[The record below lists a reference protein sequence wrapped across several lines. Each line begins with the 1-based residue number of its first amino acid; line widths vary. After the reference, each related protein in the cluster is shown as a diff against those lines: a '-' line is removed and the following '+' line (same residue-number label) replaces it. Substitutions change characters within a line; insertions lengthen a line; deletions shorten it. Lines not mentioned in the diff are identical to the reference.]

1 MLKYHIQTIEVGAGG
16 AASIDFNNIPQEYDD
31 LYIEASARGN
41 RASSNADRILIKFNN
56 SSSSFSVQRL
66 LGTGTSIIADTV
78 TNVAGG
84 STETLSTAGTFGSN
98 VIRISNYT
106 SSNYKAFSG
115 DSVTENN
122 GSEAYQVLLAGLWSN
137 TEPITSISFYP
148 NGSQTIL
155 QYSSFSL
162 YGIKHGTSGDVE
174 AAADGG
180 AITQS
185 GGYTI
190 HTFTSSGT
198 FVANRDM
205 DVEYVVVAGGGGGGT
220 LRGGGGGAG
229 GYRSS
234 VAGESSGGGASAE
247 SKVRVSSGQSLLVQV
262 GAGGSGS
269 TSQTVTGTS
278 GTSSSFATITSVG
291 GGGGDSNNVLAALS
305 GGSGGGAVNTGTA
318 GSGTTNQ
325 GFAGG
330 VGSGAGSTQA
340 SGGGGGAGAAGANAS
355 SGNGGAG
362 GAGVTSSITG
372 SAVARAGG
380 GGGGAQDGTG
390 GAGGSGVGGAGTN
403 DQTTAGAGAANT
415 GSGGGGGGWNGQT
428 VGSGGAGGSG
438 IVIIRYPTPA

>member
-1 MLKYHIQTIEVGAGG
+1 MLKYHIQTVEVGASG
-16 AASIDFNNIPQEYDD
+16 AATIDFTNVPQDYDD
-31 LYIEASARGN
+31 LLILVSDRSDRSAVNDAVMIRCN
-41 RASSNADRILIKFNN
+41 
-56 SSSSFSVQRL
+56 
-66 LGTGTSIIADTV
+66 GTTV
-78 TNVAGG
+78 TGLRLFGSGSSTTSTAGFSAINVAG
-84 STETLSTAGTFGSN
+84 SATANTFSN
-98 VIRISNYT
+98 IKFYISNYSSST
-106 SSNYKAFSG
+106 SAKPASLDAVG
-115 DSVTENN
+115 ENN
-122 GSEAYQVLLAGLWSN
+122 TTTAYQTIAAGLFNS
-137 TEPITSISFYP
+137 TSAVTSIVLYQETGTNFV
-148 NGSQTIL
+148 
-155 QYSSFSL
+155 QYSSASL
-162 YGIKHGTSGDVE
+162 YGIKYGTSGDVE

-278 GTSSSFATITSVG
+278 GSSSSFATITSVG

-318 GSGTTNQ
+318 GSGTTDQ

-355 SGNGGAG
+355 SSNGGAG

-403 DQTTAGAGAANT
+403 DATTAGAGTANT
-415 GSGGGGGGWNGQT
+415 GSGGGGGGWT
-428 VGSGGAGGSG
+428 GSTAGIGGAGGSG
-438 IVIIRYPTPA
+438 IVIIRYPTPT